1 MEKREDCKERV
12 TRFKSWPK
20 QREKELRREEIEG
33 RRGYIVKVEMFFR
46 T

>member
-20 QREKELRREEIEG
+20 QREEELRREGIEG
-33 RRGYIVKVEMFFR
+33 REVGNCERNGNVF
-46 T
+46 

>member
-20 QREKELRREEIEG
+20 QREEELRREEIEG
-33 RRGYIVKVEMFFR
+33 REVGNCQRNGNVF
-46 T
+46 